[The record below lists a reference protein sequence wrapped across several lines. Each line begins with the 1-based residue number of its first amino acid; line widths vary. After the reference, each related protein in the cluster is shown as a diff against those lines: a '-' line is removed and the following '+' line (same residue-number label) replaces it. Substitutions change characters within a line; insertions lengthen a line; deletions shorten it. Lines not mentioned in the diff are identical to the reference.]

1 MVIVIIVIDRPLSTE
16 PRLVGPVLESEGLEM
31 MGLLFLPV
39 SQTLV
44 VCASMCAH
52 VCVCGGTRTCAQVC
66 RCTGTPL
73 PHLSRMS

>member
-52 VCVCGGTRTCAQVC
+52 VCVCGGTRTCA
-66 RCTGTPL
+66 RCAGAQAPPYPT
-73 PHLSRMS
+73 